1 MPPSNYQRIREQIR
15 PLQVG
20 NRTESAALLAWFLQ
34 VVWRMDDADVDVAI
48 CDGGGDKG
56 IDALVV
62 EDELREITVLQSKYR
77 KSAKAGQG
85 DKDLKNL
92 VGAGSYFESEA
103 TVDQL
108 LRARPNKELRD
119 LITRTDL
126 RAKIAD
132 GAHVTR
138 LVFVTNGSLDAA
150 GRDYVKAVAAGSGP
164 PLEVWDRKKLGP
176 VARRTKRPELRRDE
190 VKLVGSTPP
199 VFTDLGSEAKMAVT
213 LVPARQLVALEGI
226 EDRSLFDPNV
236 RLGLGKT
243 RINKELDQTV
253 KDAAQ
258 HALFPAYHNGLTVL
272 TNDLKVRGRTIRLD
286 GIAVVNGCQSLLS
299 LFDNRRALTS
309 DLRVLVRA
317 VEVDAHS
324 TLPEDIT
331 YRTNNQNSVDI
342 RDQRSRDIVQRDLQ
356 SEVKEVFGDQFGYEI
371 RRGEKVKAKVVLTNE
386 RAAQLIMAV
395 YLDESWK
402 AVRKVAL
409 FDDGY
414 RRIFSR
420 RIDAHKLYLL
430 SMIDRAVEDIRD
442 ELRDDL
448 TSSFASVRFALVGLL
463 ADVLRLNKRGGEL
476 LEQPEI
482 WLPNSDAQVRGK
494 LDELA
499 EEVAGSFNF
508 FVEDEERQAGEN
520 GTTFDPKVAFKSQP
534 AVTKAQREVKTAA
547 RRQQRRAKDFFFDVE
562 PI

>member
-1 MPPSNYQRIREQIR
+1 MPPSQYQRIRDQIKPHR
-15 PLQVG
+15 VG
-20 NRTESAALLAWFLQ
+20 SRTESAALLAWFLQ
-34 VVWRMDDADVDVAI
+34 VVWRMDDADIDVAI

-62 EDELREITVLQSKYR
+62 EDELREITILQSKYR

-92 VGAGSYFESEA
+92 VGAGKYFESEA
-103 TVDQL
+103 TIDQL
-108 LRARPNKELRD
+108 LRAKPNKELRD

-126 RAKIAD
+126 KAKVAD

-138 LVFVTNGSLDAA
+138 LVFVTNGSLDDA
-150 GRDYVKAVAAGSGP
+150 GRDYVKAVAAGTGP
-164 PLEVWDRKKLGP
+164 PLEVWDQKKLGP

-190 VKLVGSTPP
+190 VKLTGSPSP
-199 VFTDLGSEAKMAVT
+199 IFTDLGSAAKMAVT
-213 LVPARQLVALEGI
+213 LVPAKQLVDLPGI

-253 KDAAQ
+253 KDPPQ
-258 HALFPAYHNGLTVL
+258 HALFPAYHNGLTIL
-272 TNDLKVRGRTIRLD
+272 TNELKVRGRTVRLD

-299 LFDNRRALTS
+299 LFENRQALTS
-309 DLRVLVRA
+309 DLRVLVRV

-342 RDQRSRDIVQRDLQ
+342 RDQRSRDTVQRDLQ
-356 SEVKEVFGDQFGYEI
+356 AEVKDVFGSKFGYEI
-371 RRGEKVKAKVVLTNE
+371 RRGEKVPAKIVLTNE
-386 RAAQLIMAV
+386 RAAQLIMAI
-395 YLDESWK
+395 YLHESWN

-420 RIDAHKLYLL
+420 RIDAYKLYLL
-430 SMIDRAVEDIRD
+430 SMIDRSIEGIRD

-463 ADVLRLNKRGGEL
+463 ADILRLNKDGTEL
-476 LEQPEI
+476 LAHPEV
-482 WLPNSDAQVRGK
+482 WLPDTEIQVGEK
-494 LDELA
+494 LAELA
-499 EEVAGSFNF
+499 EEVAGSLNF
-508 FVEDEERQAGEN
+508 FVEDEERQAAKEGK
-520 GTTFDPKVAFKSQP
+520 TFDPKVAFKSQP
-534 AVTKAQREVKTAA
+534 AVSRAQREVKTAA

-562 PI
+562 PN